1 MTFTL
6 KVYCKRLMKNKV
18 KMFSHILLV
27 IGLLYLFLASIGLME
42 IALKGF
48 GRGFA
53 ENLIRTTSNPFVAL
67 FIGILATSI
76 IQSSSCTTSIVVGMV
91 SSGVITVGN
100 AVYIVMGANIGTT
113 VTNTIVSLAYMT
125 RRDEFRRAVG
135 VASMHD
141 FFNFFCVCLLLPLEL
156 ATGFIEKCAHGMADL
171 FGNVGGIKFT
181 SPIKLAIQPAVHL
194 MQEVITLLNRPLFT
208 KSIYTNIAMLILAL
222 LMLFLSLIFLVRV
235 MKSLTIKRAE
245 IILDN
250 VIAKSKLL
258 GLFAG
263 LIFTIIV
270 QSSSVTTSLLVP
282 LAAAGVI
289 TIETAFSVTMGA
301 NIGTTTTAI
310 LASFATGNISA
321 IVVAFEHFLFNTI
334 GVLVVFPTRT
344 IRMIPINLAKS
355 LGDLAYNKRR
365 YAFIYVLSVF
375 FLVPALL
382 IFISK
387 CFK

>member
-1 MTFTL
+1 M
-6 KVYCKRLMKNKV
+6 
-18 KMFSHILLV
+18 
-27 IGLLYLFLASIGLME
+27 GA
-42 IALKGF
+42 ALKGF
-48 GRGFA
+48 GKGFA

-67 FIGILATSI
+67 FIGILATST

-91 SSGVITVGN
+91 SSGVITVDN

-113 VTNTIVSLAYMT
+113 VTNTIVSLAHMT
-125 RRDEFRRAVG
+125 RRDEFRRAIS

-141 FFNFFCVCLLLPLEL
+141 FFNFVCVCLLLPLEL
-156 ATGFIEKCAHGMADL
+156 ATGFIKKCAHGMATL

-181 SPIKLAIQPAVHL
+181 SPIKLATEPAVHFIRNM
-194 MQEVITLLNRPLFT
+194 MQFLIKHLFT
-208 KSIYTNIAMLILAL
+208 GEIYVYIFVLIVSV
-222 LMLFLSLIFLVRV
+222 LMLFLSLYFLVKV
-235 MKSLTIKRAE
+235 MKSLVIKRAE

-250 VIAKSKLL
+250 VVTRSRLL

-270 QSSSVTTSLLVP
+270 QSSSVTTTLLVP

-289 TIETAFSVTMGA
+289 AIETAFSITMGA

-334 GVLVVFPTRT
+334 GVLIVFPIRA

-355 LGDLAYNKRR
+355 LGNLAYNKRR

-375 FLVPALL
+375 FFIPALL

>member
-156 ATGFIEKCAHGMADL
+156 ATGLIEKCAHGMADL
-171 FGNVGGIKFT
+171 FRNVGGIKFT

>member
-1 MTFTL
+1 M
-6 KVYCKRLMKNKV
+6 KRIV
-18 KMFSHILLV
+18 KTYSHILLV
-27 IGLLYLFLASIGLME
+27 VGLLYLFLVSIGLMGA
-42 IALKGF
+42 ALKGF

-53 ENLIRTTSNPFVAL
+53 ENLIKTTSNPFVAL

-113 VTNTIVSLAYMT
+113 VTNTIVSLAHMT
-125 RRDEFRRAVG
+125 RRDEFKRAIS

-141 FFNFFCVCLLLPLEL
+141 FFNFFCVCLMLPLEL
-156 ATGFIEKCAHGMADL
+156 ATGFIEKCAHGMATL

-181 SPIKLAIQPAVHL
+181 SPIKLATQPAVHL
-194 MQEVITLLNRPLFT
+194 MQEVIILLSRSLFT
-208 KSIYTNIAMLILAL
+208 KSTYMYIVMLILAT

-235 MKSLTIKRAE
+235 MKSLTMKRAE

-250 VIAKSKLL
+250 VVTRSKLL

-289 TIETAFSVTMGA
+289 TIETAFSITMGA

-334 GVLVVFPTRT
+334 GVLIVFP
-344 IRMIPINLAKS
+344 IRAVRMLPINLARS
-355 LGDLAYNKRR
+355 LGDLAYKKRR

-375 FLVPALL
+375 FLIPALL

>member
-1 MTFTL
+1 
-6 KVYCKRLMKNKV
+6 
-18 KMFSHILLV
+18 
-27 IGLLYLFLASIGLME
+27 
-42 IALKGF
+42 
-48 GRGFA
+48 
-53 ENLIRTTSNPFVAL
+53 
-67 FIGILATSI
+67 
-76 IQSSSCTTSIVVGMV
+76 
-91 SSGVITVGN
+91 
-100 AVYIVMGANIGTT
+100 
-113 VTNTIVSLAYMT
+113 
-125 RRDEFRRAVG
+125 
-135 VASMHD
+135 
-141 FFNFFCVCLLLPLEL
+141 
-156 ATGFIEKCAHGMADL
+156 MADL